1 MAMPKRLL
9 LVDDEKLFLKSLQE
23 GLASLSDL
31 FETDICFSVNE
42 AIKQIVTKSYD
53 LIITDIH
60 MPGKS
65 GIDLLIY
72 LKDMKF
78 HGKVMVMS
86 AYNTDNNSRDIR
98 SFGVVDVFSK
108 PFNLEWFKNKLV
120 DIFNETQQDK
130 EKIVTF
136 DSLDL
141 VTVMQII
148 NMERKTAALEITV
161 EDGKGFIFF
170 KDGEIIHAEYGDQEG
185 ERAVVKLI
193 AYRESSIAVKDTRNS
208 HIKRTMQVPFVEQI
222 MNIMKTIDELKR
234 NFTPVPGET
243 SKSKKN
249 NKEVSMGISEKLAP
263 LKDISG
269 YLGAGVFTPQGEM
282 LEGTAD
288 ISGIQFVEAGSLIHD
303 TLKDAKDM
311 SKKIGFGNLDLIQ
324 LYTEL
329 GIVFAKCYNQGN
341 LHFHTIL
348 VIKND
353 GNIAM
358 ARLKLNKVVETLI
371 TEF

>member
-1 MAMPKRLL
+1 MTKRLL

-23 GLASLSDL
+23 GLAPLSNL

-42 AIKQIVTKSYD
+42 AIKKIVIRPYD
-53 LIITDIH
+53 LIITDIR

-65 GIDLLIY
+65 GTDLLIY
-72 LKDMKF
+72 LKDAKF
-78 HGKVMVMS
+78 QGKIMVMS
-86 AYNTDNNSRDIR
+86 AYNTDTNSREIR
-98 SFGVVDVFSK
+98 SFGSVEVISK
-108 PFNLEWFKNKLV
+108 PFSLEWFKNRLV
-120 DIFNETQQDK
+120 DIFNEKHHNK

-136 DSLDL
+136 ESLDL
-141 VTVMQII
+141 ETVMQII
-148 NMERKTAALEITV
+148 NMERKTAVLEITV
-161 EDGKGFIFF
+161 EDGKGHIYF
-170 KDGEIIHAEYGDQEG
+170 KGGEIIHATYQNLEG
-185 ERAVVKLI
+185 EPAIAKLI
-193 AYRESSIAVKDTRNS
+193 ACREGCSIAVKDSRNQQ
-208 HIKRTMQVPFVEQI
+208 IKRTIQIPFVEQI

-234 NFTPVPGET
+234 DIPSIPVET
-243 SKSKKN
+243 LKLKKN
-249 NKEVSMGISEKLAP
+249 YKEVPMGINEKLTM
-263 LKDISG
+263 LKDVSG

-303 TLKDAKDM
+303 TLRDAKDM

-358 ARLKLNKVVETLI
+358 ARLKLNKAVESLI
-371 TEF
+371 SEF

>member
-1 MAMPKRLL
+1 MPKRLL

-23 GLASLSDL
+23 GLASLSNL

-42 AIKQIVTKSYD
+42 AIKLIVTKSYD
-53 LIITDIH
+53 LIITDIR

-72 LKDMKF
+72 LKEAKF

-86 AYNTDNNSRDIR
+86 AYNTDNSSREVQ
-98 SFGVVDVFSK
+98 SFGVVDVISK

-120 DIFNETQQDK
+120 DIFSEKYQDK

-136 DSLDL
+136 ESLDL

-148 NMERKTAALEITV
+148 NMERKTAVLEITV
-161 EDGKGFIFF
+161 EDRKGLIYF
-170 KDGEIIHAEYGDQEG
+170 KDGEIIHATYQDLEG

-193 AYRESSIAVKDTRNS
+193 ACREGSIAVKNTRNN
-208 HIKRTMQVPFVEQI
+208 HIKRTMLIPFVEQI

-234 NFTPVPGET
+234 DSIPVPGET

-249 NKEVSMGISEKLAP
+249 YKEVPMGISEKLAP
-263 LKDISG
+263 LREVSG

-282 LEGTAD
+282 LEGTTD

-303 TLKDAKDM
+303 TLKDAKDV
-311 SKKIGFGNLDLIQ
+311 SKKIGFGILDLIQ

-341 LHFHTIL
+341 LHFHTIM

-358 ARLKLNKVVETLI
+358 ARLKLNKVVDSLVS
-371 TEF
+371 EF